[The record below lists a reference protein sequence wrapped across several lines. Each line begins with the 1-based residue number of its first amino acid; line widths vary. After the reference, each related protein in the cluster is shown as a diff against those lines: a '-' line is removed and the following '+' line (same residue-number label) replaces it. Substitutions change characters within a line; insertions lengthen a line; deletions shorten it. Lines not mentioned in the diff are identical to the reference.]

1 MAYTRFELRMEFLI
15 KRKDGDWFD
24 LHRDQF
30 DETLRPSSY
39 LSKRVSGVGDH
50 RIEFDGCEVL
60 FSYEEPG
67 ILVSFECRTSP
78 RTRRR

>member
-1 MAYTRFELRMEFLI
+1 MKVAYTRFELRMEFLI

-39 LSKRVSGVGDH
+39 LSKRVSLMAVK
-50 RIEFDGCEVL
+50 
-60 FSYEEPG
+60 FSFRTKSRAS
-67 ILVSFECRTSP
+67 LSRLNARTSP